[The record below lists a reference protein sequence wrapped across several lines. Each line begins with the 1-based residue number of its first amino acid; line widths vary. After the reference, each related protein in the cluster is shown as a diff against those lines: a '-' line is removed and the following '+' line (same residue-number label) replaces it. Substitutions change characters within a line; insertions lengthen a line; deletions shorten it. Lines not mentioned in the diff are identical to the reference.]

1 MRIIKL
7 KLLKY
12 SEFVMLLFIYF
23 LLILNYFIFNDSLA
37 AILSAFFGITYTILA
52 GKGNPICY
60 LFGLSGS
67 SFYIYLA
74 LNNSIWGNLLLYAA
88 YYVPM
93 QILGFFRW
101 KKNLKTNKYEII
113 KTSLDRKT
121 FTKIGI
127 TSLLAIII
135 TSIILVIFD
144 DKHPYIDS
152 ITTILSL
159 SGMYLTVKRC
169 IEQWIFWM
177 VVNGLSAIMWIN
189 IALSGEKVYSTVIM
203 WSVYFI
209 LAIYFYFIWK
219 KDLSNNQ

>member
-7 KLLKY
+7 KLFKY
-12 SEFVMLLFIYF
+12 SEFIMLLFIYF

-74 LNNSIWGNLLLYAA
+74 FNNSLWGNLLLYAA

-101 KKNLKTNKYEII
+101 KKHLKTNKYEII

-121 FTKIGI
+121 FIKIGI